1 MAFSKINYRIFFGNV
16 SYIDITHFSII
27 FLKLEQQSPIFGAL
41 FSVFY
46 KAKNARVCNKA
57 VDVLQQTCYQQACSR
72 VSPYHYAVNLC
83 GGHPWL
89 Y

>member
-1 MAFSKINYRIFFGNV
+1 MAFSKINCRIFFGNV

-46 KAKNARVCNKA
+46 KAKNAQVATRLLTSCNRLVINKPI
-57 VDVLQQTCYQQACSR
+57 LGFHHTIMQ
-72 VSPYHYAVNLC
+72 
-83 GGHPWL
+83 
-89 Y
+89 